1 MSKVEASSRSEDREL
16 LEYYQNKVD
25 ELYKERLSWLSK
37 FDECGTHLQEK
48 QKLKDQLKDHKDK

>member
-1 MSKVEASSRSEDREL
+1 MSKVETSHNEDREL

-37 FDECGTHLQEK
+37 FDECNSQLADKH
-48 QKLKDQLKDHKDK
+48 KLMDQLKDHKDK